1 MIFLLL
7 LLYKTNPGHVLGLLL
22 HNVGDKVLI
31 MMQRN
36 ESSSINIHVSYFQK
50 KYEDEVFTSRL
61 VTTEVVHTYKY
72 KYCTNDSSDAFC
84 GE

>member
-7 LLYKTNPGHVLGLLL
+7 FYKTNPGRVLGLLL
-22 HNVGDKVLI
+22 HNGGDKVLI

-36 ESSSINIHVSYFQK
+36 ESCSINIHVSYFQK

-61 VTTEVVHTYKY
+61 VTTEDVHTYKY
-72 KYCTNDSSDAFC
+72 KYCTNDRSDAFC
-84 GE
+84 RG